1 MDFLAA
7 GLRPTERRRLLIGL
21 ALSLSCHLLF
31 FGLAEHHRIAHAP
44 RAALPLIVALQPG
57 KATNPVSK
65 IAPLG
70 AGSSPIVSTPPRRT
84 TPSAARAPSAITPE
98 ETHQAGAGST
108 ASHLPDA
115 AGLLDAARRQLDS
128 ESRRRML
135 DPMFAPPEVSARV
148 RRTDAFERALGTGTQ
163 RVEQLADG
171 SVRIT
176 TANGRQHCLQPIPEV
191 VARGLPQAPIST
203 PTNCP

>member
-7 GLRPTERRRLLIGL
+7 GLRPTEGRRLLIGL

-31 FGLAEHHRIAHAP
+31 FGLAEHRRIAHAP

-57 KATNPVSK
+57 KARVPASETGRQV
-65 IAPLG
+65 
-70 AGSSPIVSTPPRRT
+70 AGSAPVVPAPPRRT
-84 TPSAARAPSAITPE
+84 TPVSARAPSATTPE

-135 DPMFAPPEVSARV
+135 DPMFSPPEVSARV

-171 SVRIT
+171 SVRVT
-176 TANGRQHCLQPIPEV
+176 SANGRQYCLQPMPEV
-191 VARGLPQAPIST
+191 VARGLPQPPIST